1 MAESMSSLRDQLHAK
16 ERELESVGNKL
27 FGAAAGASLMKNSVI
42 GMASGAFLGRE
53 KDKKAQLERELA
65 QIKTKM
71 SETERKISELKTKL
85 SQLQN
90 NFQNNKARF
99 EANARQMRNTLENQ
113 RYSADTPDKVR
124 DLDQQIAKL
133 QSDSTAK
140 EQQDMRTFENEK
152 AAIQREIDSL
162 AL

>member
-65 QIKTKM
+65 QIRSWLCDGTQAVA
-71 SETERKISELKTKL
+71 
-85 SQLQN
+85 QLV
-90 NFQNNKARF
+90 A
-99 EANARQMRNTLENQ
+99 
-113 RYSADTPDKVR
+113 Y
-124 DLDQQIAKL
+124 
-133 QSDSTAK
+133 
-140 EQQDMRTFENEK
+140 
-152 AAIQREIDSL
+152 
-162 AL
+162 